1 MKNNIIIAGV
11 PRAGKSTLSH
21 LLSTRYGYQHISMDT
36 IIAGFEKCF
45 PETGVNTYQGLSSM
59 DTLRVISG
67 KMAPFV
73 RAMLDSAEYDEF
85 EPGMVLD
92 MYQLLP
98 EDYDKYIRGANCE
111 IIYLIT
117 SDVTPEERFL
127 IQKKYDTE
135 KDYTFYKSD
144 EELRAGAGYIVEQ
157 SKLMKE
163 QCEKYHIPYYETAHD
178 RDKVI
183 QKLIDEQIESP
194 SRGGKLTGSHFRAVV
209 FDLFETLIT
218 EWGHEKYTKRQMC
231 NDLGIDKDRFD
242 VFWKEKEEER
252 YLGKIDFKGSI
263 LYAGSKLGEK
273 IDSETLSYV
282 LNRRIAAKATC
293 FEQNDTEIF
302 HMLETI
308 KKLGLRTAIVS
319 NCSSEEVK
327 VIRESELYKY
337 FDEVVLSY
345 EVHMKKP
352 DCSIYEETAR
362 RLGVEP
368 EDCIFV
374 GDGGSNE
381 LQGAKNAG
389 MKAIQAKW
397 YTNRFPQ
404 KRETIE
410 DFPVAESPLEVVP
423 FLHK

>member
-21 LLSTRYGYQHISMDT
+21 LLSTRYGYQNISMDT

-163 QCEKYHIPYYETAHD
+163 QCEKYHIPYYETAHN
-178 RDKVI
+178 RDNVI
-183 QKLIDEQIESP
+183 QKLLGEQIEGSL
-194 SRGGKLTGSHFRAVV
+194 RGK
-209 FDLFETLIT
+209 
-218 EWGHEKYTKRQMC
+218 
-231 NDLGIDKDRFD
+231 
-242 VFWKEKEEER
+242 
-252 YLGKIDFKGSI
+252 
-263 LYAGSKLGEK
+263 
-273 IDSETLSYV
+273 
-282 LNRRIAAKATC
+282 
-293 FEQNDTEIF
+293 
-302 HMLETI
+302 
-308 KKLGLRTAIVS
+308 
-319 NCSSEEVK
+319 
-327 VIRESELYKY
+327 
-337 FDEVVLSY
+337 
-345 EVHMKKP
+345 
-352 DCSIYEETAR
+352 
-362 RLGVEP
+362 
-368 EDCIFV
+368 
-374 GDGGSNE
+374 
-381 LQGAKNAG
+381 
-389 MKAIQAKW
+389 
-397 YTNRFPQ
+397 
-404 KRETIE
+404 
-410 DFPVAESPLEVVP
+410 
-423 FLHK
+423 

>member
-163 QCEKYHIPYYETAHD
+163 QCEKYQIPYYETAHD

-183 QKLIDEQIESP
+183 QKLLGEQIEGSL
-194 SRGGKLTGSHFRAVV
+194 RGNKDGISH
-209 FDLFETLIT
+209 E
-218 EWGHEKYTKRQMC
+218 
-231 NDLGIDKDRFD
+231 NP
-242 VFWKEKEEER
+242 
-252 YLGKIDFKGSI
+252 
-263 LYAGSKLGEK
+263 
-273 IDSETLSYV
+273 
-282 LNRRIAAKATC
+282 LNREKRKSLR
-293 FEQNDTEIF
+293 EQGVPEIF
-302 HMLETI
+302 T
-308 KKLGLRTAIVS
+308 G
-319 NCSSEEVK
+319 
-327 VIRESELYKY
+327 
-337 FDEVVLSY
+337 D
-345 EVHMKKP
+345 
-352 DCSIYEETAR
+352 SI
-362 RLGVEP
+362 
-368 EDCIFV
+368 
-374 GDGGSNE
+374 
-381 LQGAKNAG
+381 
-389 MKAIQAKW
+389 
-397 YTNRFPQ
+397 
-404 KRETIE
+404 
-410 DFPVAESPLEVVP
+410 
-423 FLHK
+423 